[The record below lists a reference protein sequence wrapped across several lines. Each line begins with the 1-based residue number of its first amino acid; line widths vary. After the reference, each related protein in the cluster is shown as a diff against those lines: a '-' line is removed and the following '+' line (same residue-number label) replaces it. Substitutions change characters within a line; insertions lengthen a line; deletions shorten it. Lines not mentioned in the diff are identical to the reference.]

1 MYLTRKTAQIL
12 YRRMLV
18 VWVSAFAF
26 GLIEG
31 CLAHAG
37 ADSAAVSV
45 LAVPATTIA
54 EAGHDDSGSA
64 DDMVCKQFCQNVAS
78 PSKHEQSTSILSSSA
93 FPLLLWVMLP
103 LLTLT
108 MVSGA
113 KPISHRSSGAAAS
126 TTHPYLLFQ
135 RFNN

>member
-1 MYLTRKTAQIL
+1 MYLTRKKVQIL

-18 VWVSAFAF
+18 VWISVFAF
-26 GLIEG
+26 GVIGG
-31 CLAHAG
+31 CLAHEG
-37 ADSAAVSV
+37 ADSAAFPV

-78 PSKHEQSTSILSSSA
+78 PSKHEQSTPVLSSNV
-93 FPLLLWVMLP
+93 FPLLLWVTLP
-103 LLTLT
+103 LITLT

-113 KPISHRSSGAAAS
+113 KPISHHSSGAAAS

-135 RFNN
+135 RLNN

>member
-1 MYLTRKTAQIL
+1 MYLTRKTALIL

-18 VWVSAFAF
+18 VWISVFAF

-37 ADSAAVSV
+37 AASAAFSV
-45 LAVPATTIA
+45 LAVPAATIS
-54 EAGHDDSGSA
+54 EVDHGDSGTA
-64 DDMVCKQFCQNVAS
+64 RDIVCKQFCLDVAS
-78 PSKHEQSTSILSSSA
+78 ASKHEQSTAILSSNV
-93 FPLLLWVMLP
+93 FLLRWVTLS
-103 LLTLT
+103 LLTMT

-113 KPISHRSSGAAAS
+113 KPISHRSSGTAAS
-126 TTHPYLLFQ
+126 ITHPYLLFQ